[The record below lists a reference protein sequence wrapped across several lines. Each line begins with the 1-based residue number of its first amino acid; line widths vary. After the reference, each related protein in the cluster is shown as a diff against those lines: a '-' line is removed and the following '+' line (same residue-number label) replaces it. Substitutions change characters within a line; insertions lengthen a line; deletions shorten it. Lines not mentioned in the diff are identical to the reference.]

1 MIKSFFGLSISDTTS
16 SSSTA
21 TSSST
26 TSENGEVKDENKSN
40 SSSIIQADE
49 SSDITSKKPLSAAT
63 GSQLVTTKI
72 SEPLVIQSDPSTID
86 AEGED
91 DEIDEES
98 MKEAVQSYADEERL
112 APFRTKQILK
122 KVLKPL
128 PPNEPDPSVSRL
140 IPLSGSNP
148 HQIHLNSH
156 ERIKATRRKKK
167 HILIELCLM

>member
-1 MIKSFFGLSISDTTS
+1 MKGRLGNRPATFIIMIKSFFGLSISDTTS

-26 TSENGEVKDENKSN
+26 TSENGKVKEDESKSN

-49 SSDITSKKPLSAAT
+49 SSVTTSKKPLSTAT

-72 SEPLVIQSDPSTID
+72 SEPAIMESNTGISD

-98 MKEAVQSYADEERL
+98 MREAVQSYADEERL

-140 IPLSGSNP
+140 IPS
-148 HQIHLNSH
+148 
-156 ERIKATRRKKK
+156 
-167 HILIELCLM
+167 